1 MNYTKYR
8 VKLYIIL
15 IIILNTGRI
24 PGADTNDILLVSV
37 SSENIPEP
45 VIPVVENRVIYSF
58 IETGIYTVIER
69 REIAKIIKEQK
80 FSLSGLVDH
89 KTAIEAGK
97 LIGADVSALVHMTF
111 IDELYYFDI
120 KIVDNRTSEIR
131 LVNHI
136 SPASSIVEILNG
148 IPSLITRITGVSQSK
163 EENRIPIRK
172 VRINRSVFNVSAL
185 TKHVVHNGPVV
196 SILSYGGLFY
206 TVGKKGEI
214 YKWDKYDHGSAE
226 KVFQYENWIFEEG
239 IIGNDGKNVAVVGL
253 DSVIYLWDT
262 NRWGAPY
269 QLIQSGVSS
278 IKKSFSGHQPSIYTG
293 DLKGQIAV
301 WDIKYQSVDFLKSM
315 SSLTIKSLLENSD
328 GNGILYATN
337 DGEICLYNLSE
348 KMTWYCESS
357 GIGGE
362 QFLLQ
367 NHQGQILLSYNGY
380 GDAVIWDKSLYS
392 SSRFIGGKWIKSGI
406 IYRKNIQ
413 LNKKGLN
420 IAVFAPSDD
429 LIIFGFNDGGLI
441 VFDAITWEPLVSN
454 FDKRPGI
461 TAVNFIDSQHF
472 ITGHIDGAVMRW
484 MIE

>member
-37 SSENIPEP
+37 SSENIPKS

-58 IETGIYTVIER
+58 SETGIYTVIER

-120 KIVDNRTSEIR
+120 KIIDNRTSEIR
-131 LVNHI
+131 QVNHI

-148 IPSLITRITGVSQSK
+148 IPSLITQISGVSQSR
-163 EENRIPIRK
+163 EDNRIPIRK
-172 VRINRSVFNVSAL
+172 VRINSSVFNVSTL
-185 TKHVVHNGPVV
+185 NKHLVHSGPVV

-214 YKWDKYDHGSAE
+214 YRWNKYDQGSAE
-226 KVFQYENWIFEEG
+226 KVFQYKNWVFEEG
-239 IIGNDGKNVAVVGL
+239 VIGNDGKNLAVVGL

-269 QLIQSGVSS
+269 QLIQSGASS
-278 IKKSFSGHQPSIYTG
+278 IKTSFSGHHPSIYTG
-293 DLKGQIAV
+293 DSKGQIAV
-301 WDIKYQSVDFLKSM
+301 WDIKYQSVEFLKSV
-315 SSLTIKSLLENSD
+315 SFLTIQSLIENSD
-328 GNGILYATN
+328 GDGILYATSG
-337 DGEICLYNLSE
+337 GEICLYNLPE
-348 KMTWYCESS
+348 KRTWFCESS
-357 GIGGE
+357 GARGE
-362 QFLLQ
+362 QTVLQ
-367 NHQGQILLSYNGY
+367 NHQGQILLSYNSY

-392 SSRFIGGKWIKSGI
+392 SSRFIGGSWIKSGI
-406 IYRKNIQ
+406 TYRKNIQ
-413 LNKKGLN
+413 LDKKGLN

-429 LIIFGFNDGGLI
+429 LIIFGFKDGGLI
-441 VFDAITWEPLVSN
+441 VFDAITWEPLVNN

-461 TAVNFIDSQHF
+461 TAINFIDNQHF